1 MPHRLRSRRQSQHLS
16 RLVDVSSYPA
26 TPLPAIECA
35 NLPPPRLLP
44 ASSPKSSLLATLLK
58 SSISESMLPLLL
70 RGVAGKAAA
79 SAVWDVLLAFLD
91 GCCSAKSAEEM
102 TAGVCS
108 AMSSC
113 LRLGA
118 PRGGVVGV
126 LRPPPVMTKGGTGK
140 DFGGGL
146 RGLADG
152 VVVSRVRRVRVVGGV
167 SRDRGCGG
175 VDERGLKSG
184 LVCLVIRQGSLT
196 RARFG

>member
-1 MPHRLRSRRQSQHLS
+1 MPHRLRSRRRSQHLS
-16 RLVDVSSYPA
+16 RLVNVSSYPA
-26 TPLPAIECA
+26 TPLPANDCA

-58 SSISESMLPLLL
+58 SSMSESMLPLLL

-126 LRPPPVMTKGGTGK
+126 LRPPPVMTKGGTG
-140 DFGGGL
+140 
-146 RGLADG
+146 RT
-152 VVVSRVRRVRVVGGV
+152 VVAE
-167 SRDRGCGG
+167 RGCWR
-175 VDERGLKSG
+175 VMRL
-184 LVCLVIRQGSLT
+184 
-196 RARFG
+196 

>member
-1 MPHRLRSRRQSQHLS
+1 M
-16 RLVDVSSYPA
+16 
-26 TPLPAIECA
+26 
-35 NLPPPRLLP
+35 
-44 ASSPKSSLLATLLK
+44 
-58 SSISESMLPLLL
+58 SESMLPLLL

-126 LRPPPVMTKGGTGK
+126 LRPPPVMTKGGTGR
-140 DFGGGL
+140 DCGGGT
-146 RGLADG
+146 RVLASD
-152 VVVSRVRRVRVVGGV
+152 VVVSRVRRGRVVGGV

-175 VDERGLKSG
+175 VE
-184 LVCLVIRQGSLT
+184 
-196 RARFG
+196 